1 MTGDGRK
8 RGQHHGDAREALLC
22 AAAASLETTGAA
34 HLSLRG
40 IAERA
45 GLSRQAPY
53 NHFTDKEAMLAN
65 LVVAGFESLIH
76 AMEAASGALA
86 GEAALGAAGEAYIAF
101 AQATPARFRLMFA
114 CERIDH
120 GRFPAIAAAETR
132 AFAVLRAI
140 VGTMAPPARVE
151 AISLTAWCIV
161 HGYATLCIETGIET
175 AGRRAE
181 RAREFARTIAAAA
194 G

>member
-1 MTGDGRK
+1 MLQRRK
-8 RGQHHGDAREALLC
+8 SKPAGLFKSVLAKWPIRGLLAKKLRTETAKKVREDHYPAPFRLIDLFETHGGNLEALK
-22 AAAASLETTGAA
+22 
-34 HLSLRG
+34 H
-40 IAERA
+40 
-45 GLSRQAPY
+45 
-53 NHFTDKEAMLAN
+53 
-65 LVVAGFESLIH
+65 
-76 AMEAASGALA
+76 
-86 GEAALGAAGEAYIAF
+86 
-101 AQATPARFRLMFA
+101 
-114 CERIDH
+114 
-120 GRFPAIAAAETR
+120 AETR